1 MNNKETLNQN
11 NSRLNANNTDL
22 TSILDTIN
30 NLPNRGGGTITD
42 VQVDGVSV
50 VTNGIANIKLSDLDN
65 ILRDIL
71 EAIQNGGTT
80 ANTIEEIEQLIVSY
94 FETKTVE
101 EVEA

>member
-1 MNNKETLNQN
+1 MSNKETLQEN
-11 NSRLNANNTDL
+11 NSRLNENNTDL

-50 VTNGIANIKLSDLDN
+50 VSNGVANIKLSNLDN
-65 ILRDIL
+65 VLRNILK
-71 EAIQNGGTT
+71 AIQQGETT
-80 ANTIEEIEQLIVSY
+80 SNTIEEIEQLIVAY
-94 FETKTVE
+94 LENKTVG